1 MSCLDSGHMAG
12 GGDTY
17 AAKVPAR
24 RQPMTA
30 ELWDRRYSKQAYAYG
45 RDPND
50 FVRGAFDS
58 NLLPR
63 EGSALLLGEGEGR
76 NAVFLAGVGLSC
88 TAVDLSKAGLSKAR
102 RLADERGVRIKTV
115 AADLADFC
123 MGCSCWDAIISV
135 FCHLEPP
142 LRRQV
147 HRAAAEALRPGG
159 VVVIEA
165 FTPAQCRYN
174 SGGPPDEERLVTE
187 EMLLEDFQTLE
198 VVLCRQLERVVLEG
212 SYHTGLA
219 SVIQF
224 VACRKGESSRL
235 LAQGRKERYERNI
248 DAIFEEVNS
257 EAHRD
262 CEEEDPFLSVAQ
274 AGVHYAIQA
283 SEADG
288 RCRYCWLPKEFCAC
302 CAVSKVSRR
311 RSRVSDVW
319 LSVFSLPGGAAIELE
334 KVHFVLL
341 CHPLEFLRSSSSGKL
356 LPCVL
361 GADLFVFGVGINAD
375 KLDQIINDSRT
386 HLLLPGDGSR
396 TFEEWLARPQEDLGH
411 GTVRAEDRRCELIL
425 LVPDGSWEQVQA
437 LRRALDRKRTACGR
451 PTLPC
456 LRLQEEAVSAFHS
469 PLIDA
474 LKQGA
479 GQGRISTFEACAL
492 LLREAEEAWS
502 LSPGTWKDVLRESH
516 ISWATSWAPSADS
529 AKEVMFFA
537 YLCALSLVVSETA
550 DMSRG
555 FPYPPDT
562 RPVGCRKYKRKDFA
576 NHTVSIIIPWLAEK
590 WEHMEGTMKAI
601 LHFTPDELVDEYIW
615 ISDGNADTM
624 LVLCFG
630 FEGLKEKELKALSSK
645 VRVFAFPERQGLM
658 LAKMKGVEMATAP
671 VIVFLEAHVIPNKH
685 WLQHILHRV
694 VVNPKALAMPTLD
707 QIPQE
712 NWHLYHPMPPGHWRY
727 ENPGNVIRNDKPDPY
742 DSPGTSG
749 GIFAMRRDWFQQLGL
764 FDAGMREWGGDH
776 MELTMKVWRCGGR
789 IEIVP
794 CSRDLSSKVF
804 LHLPSCDAKHFFVFS
819 CGFSIK
825 LNRYTYPLRPT
836 YALWRASFVALVVV
850 VAAVAAAAAVGVG
863 VGVHMAF

>member
-1 MSCLDSGHMAG
+1 MAG
-12 GGDTY
+12 GGGTY
-17 AAKVPAR
+17 AVPAR

-45 RDPND
+45 KDPNE
-50 FVRGAFDS
+50 FVRGVWDE

-102 RLADERGVRIKTV
+102 RLADQRGVRIKTV
-115 AADLADFC
+115 AADLADFH

-147 HRAAAEALRPGG
+147 HQAAAEALRPGG

-165 FTPAQCRYN
+165 FTPAQRRHN

-187 EMLLEDFQTLE
+187 EMLLEDFQNLE

-224 VACRKGESSRL
+224 VACRKRESSGL
-235 LAQGRKERYERNI
+235 LAKDRKERYERNI

-262 CEEEDPFLSVAQ
+262 FEEEDPFLSVAQ

-288 RCRYCWLPKEFCAC
+288 RCRYCWLPKELCAC
-302 CAVSKVSRR
+302 CAVSK
-311 RSRVSDVW
+311 
-319 LSVFSLPGGAAIELE
+319 AIELQ

-361 GADLFVFGVGINAD
+361 GADLFVFGVGVNAD

-396 TFEEWLARPQEDLGH
+396 TFEEWLAKPQEDLAH
-411 GTVRAEDRRCELIL
+411 GTVAAEDRRCELIL
-425 LVPDGSWEQVQA
+425 LIPDGSWEQVQA
-437 LRRALDRKRTACGR
+437 LRRALDRKRAARGR
-451 PTLPC
+451 PPLPC
-456 LRLQEEAVSAFHS
+456 LRLQEEAVRAFHS

-502 LSPGTWKDVLRESH
+502 LSPGTWKDILRELEPMVEALRRSLQVPELPEA
-516 ISWATSWAPSADS
+516 SVPATALESAVQALQKVAPSAPLRDGLRRCVVCG
-529 AKEVMFFA
+529 AAFA
-537 YLCALSLVVSETA
+537 TPLRMRDHLRGRRHCTAVALQHFRDCSIAGETSYSEIDETKAQSIFTALSTTPL
-550 DMSRG
+550 SRC
-555 FPYPPDT
+555 FAEPPD
-562 RPVGCRKYKRKDFA
+562 
-576 NHTVSIIIPWLAEK
+576 
-590 WEHMEGTMKAI
+590 
-601 LHFTPDELVDEYIW
+601 
-615 ISDGNADTM
+615 
-624 LVLCFG
+624 
-630 FEGLKEKELKALSSK
+630 
-645 VRVFAFPERQGLM
+645 
-658 LAKMKGVEMATAP
+658 
-671 VIVFLEAHVIPNKH
+671 
-685 WLQHILHRV
+685 
-694 VVNPKALAMPTLD
+694 
-707 QIPQE
+707 
-712 NWHLYHPMPPGHWRY
+712 
-727 ENPGNVIRNDKPDPY
+727 
-742 DSPGTSG
+742 
-749 GIFAMRRDWFQQLGL
+749 
-764 FDAGMREWGGDH
+764 
-776 MELTMKVWRCGGR
+776 
-789 IEIVP
+789 
-794 CSRDLSSKVF
+794 
-804 LHLPSCDAKHFFVFS
+804 
-819 CGFSIK
+819 
-825 LNRYTYPLRPT
+825 
-836 YALWRASFVALVVV
+836 VALV
-850 VAAVAAAAAVGVG
+850 ALKREGLLRRPNAQSSPEKKMQLADLQQRRPE
-863 VGVHMAF
+863 